1 MATKD
6 EMLSAQAMRVIRR
19 ILADDCPKETKY
31 AQLDALQLSVMSEHT
46 EGNAAK
52 IVQTIAAAQTQVLYP
67 GWKG

>member
-1 MATKD
+1 
-6 EMLSAQAMRVIRR
+6 
-19 ILADDCPKETKY
+19 
-31 AQLDALQLSVMSEHT
+31 MSEHT